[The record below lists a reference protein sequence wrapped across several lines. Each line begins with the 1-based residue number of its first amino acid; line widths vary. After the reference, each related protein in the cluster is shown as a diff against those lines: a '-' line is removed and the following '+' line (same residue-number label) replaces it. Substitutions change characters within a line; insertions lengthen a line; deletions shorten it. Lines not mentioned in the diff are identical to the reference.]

1 MKTAENY
8 VSEETAMALN
18 KACVFIKPL
27 EFDCDKIEPDLW
39 WYQRDGVLT
48 LEKES
53 DCEDFDF
60 AYQAPTLTEC
70 IVWFA
75 ERGITIITDH
85 CGLDNEWHTVTC
97 FGKDPKKWVSRRGN
111 TSYIEAMN
119 AAIRDAAKAYAET
132 NN

>member
-1 MKTAENY
+1 MKTVENY
-8 VSEETAMALN
+8 VSEETAVALN

-27 EFDCDKIEPDLW
+27 EFDCDKILPDLW

-75 ERGITIITDH
+75 EHNIAIITNYDE
-85 CGLDNEWHTVTC
+85 LDREWNAAAC
-97 FGKDPKKWVSRRGN
+97 AGNPCKNIRRYN
-111 TSYIEAMN
+111 RSYFEAIN
-119 AAIRDAAKAYAET
+119 AAIRDAAKIYSQI
-132 NN
+132 NH